1 MKKNKKSGIIL
12 ITTLIFMTLT
22 FMLAVM
28 ICKNGK
34 ESLFAGN
41 RYADNEQAYLAAVSG
56 IEFIKGQLYNNRSWD
71 VDTATALTS
80 DGILIQKEGK
90 ASTGYILTG
99 YILTSPSGTVS
110 NTNYDSKFEIFSKT
124 NETNREYRSVNNL
137 NNINNIPA
145 KDTDPAN
152 NNKRIISA
160 KTFYAYVKGTCGKT
174 VRYAEALFVSN
185 GPKALDGG
193 SVINGKV
200 EIRSKSGQKYNDDPF
215 ITIDN
220 VNKNRNG
227 KITSSDNLIFSTNG
241 ATLNPRMILTPTAN
255 KIEINS
261 KNVAIG
267 NFYGKETNANKD
279 NITHIIYNEN
289 TAKNS
294 DIQNLTY
301 DSINESNLEPGTYA
315 YINNLSAPTKSYWV
329 YIDKTKNVT
338 KKIDEAVDINEVL
351 EDNNKIKF
359 NKRKVNVT
367 GNVKCSQGSLNFI
380 VIDQK
385 TNKYTK
391 KATYTISNK
400 NTIDFSIGKNG
411 KIETSGD
418 LSISGEIKGTGKIY
432 CGGNLTMNAG
442 SDLETMPLSGVAI
455 YANGNITIKEAK
467 NLSTNSKAIE
477 EKLIDEALQKAN
489 EEGITLISSDD
500 ESDENTQE
508 LSGELLALLNNGS
521 NTDSNEEVKPT
532 EIVINGHTYDVTE
545 KIQNYKIQEDT
556 ETVTISCDFNSDNYR
571 LEIKDDCI
579 TVYINGT
586 KYPEDID
593 INNIQTGSYKHD
605 HDLTL
610 SNKSSKPIDIEDH
623 IANPND
629 GYKQDFLLKI
639 DGHRIGIIDKI
650 GSDTTKPYSQ
660 AYKTTNGKFLFS
672 IKDYN
677 TEEHTE
683 QSQTDC
689 TNYLCSNTNSTE
701 INSTNSAN
709 KEVTIQEYVEK
720 YYKENV
726 GRTSIRGSIYSK
738 TGDVTINGNGKKFNI
753 RGAVIVAD
761 GNLSITNTS
770 YVNLQYDPDYVPFFE
785 NQGILTT
792 TIFES
797 IF

>member
-22 FMLAVM
+22 FMLTVM

-41 RYADNEQAYLAAVSG
+41 RYSDNEQAYLAAVSG
-56 IEFIKGQLYNNRSWD
+56 IEFIKGQLYNNRSWN

-80 DGILIQKEGK
+80 DGILIQKEGN

-99 YILTSPSGTVS
+99 YIITSPSGTVS
-110 NTNYDSKFEIFSKT
+110 NKNYDSKFEIFSKT

-152 NNKRIISA
+152 NNKRAISA

-367 GNVKCSQGSLNFI
+367 GNVKCSNGSLNFI

-467 NLSTNSKAIE
+467 NLSTNSQAIE
-477 EKLIDEALQKAN
+477 EKLIDEALEKAN
-489 EEGITLISSDD
+489 EEHITLISSDD

-556 ETVTISCDFNSDNYR
+556 DANIITFTSNYTKDVYQLQFTDDSMIISKNNHTSKFTITKDNIYNGYNEHNTESNIKVDIIDHNAGDNGYR
-571 LEIKDDCI
+571 
-579 TVYINGT
+579 
-586 KYPEDID
+586 
-593 INNIQTGSYKHD
+593 
-605 HDLTL
+605 
-610 SNKSSKPIDIEDH
+610 
-623 IANPND
+623 
-629 GYKQDFLLKI
+629 QDFLLKI
-639 DGHRIGIIDKI
+639 DGSEVGILDK
-650 GSDTTKPYSQ
+650 GGTKT
-660 AYKTTNGKFLFS
+660 YKDAHGPITETFLFS
-672 IKDYN
+672 EYNYKDI
-677 TEEHTE
+677 
-683 QSQTDC
+683 SQR
-689 TNYLCSNTNSTE
+689 NSIFSEFSYSNANTNSTE
-701 INSTNSAN
+701 INSTNSDT

-753 RGAVIVAD
+753 KGAVIVAD

>member
-12 ITTLIFMTLT
+12 ITTLIFLTLT

-34 ESLFAGN
+34 ESLFAAN

-56 IEFIKGQLYNNRSWD
+56 IEFIKGQLYNNRAWD
-71 VDTATALTS
+71 VDKATNLTS
-80 DGILIQKEGK
+80 DGILIQKEGN

-99 YILTSPSGTVS
+99 YILTSTSGTVS

-137 NNINNIPA
+137 DKTNNIPA
-145 KDTDPAN
+145 KDTDNPAN
-152 NNKRIISA
+152 NNKREISA

-200 EIRSKSGQKYNDDPF
+200 EIRSKSGQKYNDAPF

-227 KITSSDNLIFSTNG
+227 KITSSDELIFSTNG

-261 KNVAIG
+261 KNVTIG

-279 NITHIIYNEN
+279 NITHIIYNKNEE
-289 TAKNS
+289 KNS
-294 DIQNLTY
+294 NIQNLTY
-301 DSINESNLEPGTYA
+301 DSINESNLESGTYA
-315 YINNLSAPTKSYWV
+315 YINNLSAPQKSYWL
-329 YIDKTKNVT
+329 YTNKTKNVT
-338 KKIDEAVDINEVL
+338 KKIDEAVDINDVL
-351 EDNNKIKF
+351 EDNNSIKF
-359 NKRKVNVT
+359 NKRTVRVT
-367 GNVKCSQGSLNFI
+367 GNVKCSDGSLNFI

-391 KATYTISNK
+391 KVKYTISNK

-455 YANGNITIKEAK
+455 YANGNITVKEAK
-467 NLSTNSKAIE
+467 NLSTNSKEIE
-477 EKLIDEALQKAN
+477 EKLINEALEKAN
-489 EEGITLISSDD
+489 EEGITLISSED

-521 NTDSNEEVKPT
+521 NSDSNEEVKPT

-545 KIQNYKIQEDT
+545 KIQNYKIQEDNDANIIT
-556 ETVTISCDFNSDNYR
+556 FTHDSTNDEYKLLLEEDYFCVYKNNKKFGENIPISNIISRNYHKTI
-571 LEIKDDCI
+571 DDI
-579 TVYINGT
+579 TV
-586 KYPEDID
+586 
-593 INNIQTGSYKHD
+593 
-605 HDLTL
+605 
-610 SNKSSKPIDIEDH
+610 DIEDYR
-623 IANPND
+623 ATND
-629 GYKQDFLLKI
+629 NYMTDCLLKI
-639 DGHRIGIIDKI
+639 DGHKAGILDIANSGNTAKNYHKKYMHK
-650 GSDTTKPYSQ
+650 S
-660 AYKTTNGKFLFS
+660 GKFIFS
-672 IKDYN
+672 NEDYYTKNKPSTSQTEFSNFSYN
-677 TEEHTE
+677 TL
-683 QSQTDC
+683 SSID
-689 TNYLCSNTNSTE
+689 TE
-701 INSTNSAN
+701 INSTNSDT

-738 TGDVTINGNGKKFNI
+738 KGNVNINGNGKKFNI
-753 RGAVIVAD
+753 KGAVIVAN